1 MHICIQYWDQLY
13 FQFPPNPSSFISLT
27 QTIIF
32 FCKTMVGSMAV
43 LGRAPPLPP
52 STTTRYSGNNVCLLH
67 HHPHFRNPLK
77 RSNFY
82 TSKLSYTSI
91 NPSFEAKRYRFRPNP
106 CLDSDIPNPLHQDNN
121 DQNEVCRKNLQQWD
135 SLTAKFAGAA
145 NVPFLLLQ
153 LPQIVL
159 NARNLL
165 AGNNAALFAVP
176 WLGMFTGLLGN
187 LSLLSYFAK
196 KGETEAMVVQTLGV
210 VSTYAVIVQLAM
222 AGSMPVPQF
231 TATSVVVAC
240 GLLINFLNYFKLL
253 NHNIWNIW
261 EDFITVAGLS
271 ALPQVMWSTFVPY
284 VPNSILPGIISF
296 LIAVVAVVMARIGKL
311 PEQATNF
318 VRSLSGWTATL
329 LFMWMPV
336 AQMWTNFLNPE
347 NIRGLSSFSML
358 LAMTGNGLL
367 IPRALF
373 VKDLMWFTGS
383 CWASFF
389 YGWGNLI
396 CMYLCESISKEFF
409 AAATVALF
417 LWIGFALWS
426 DSKAYGHGSPLTS
439 LKVLLL
445 GS

>member
-1 MHICIQYWDQLY
+1 MGHVVALAGAPLTTNNNII
-13 FQFPPNPSSFISLT
+13 NNTVRPS
-27 QTIIF
+27 
-32 FCKTMVGSMAV
+32 
-43 LGRAPPLPP
+43 
-52 STTTRYSGNNVCLLH
+52 LH
-67 HHPHFRNPLK
+67 HHCHF
-77 RSNFY
+77 
-82 TSKLSYTSI
+82 SKLSIIRPFKLCTLKSS
-91 NPSFEAKRYRFRPNP
+91 SFKFNNHSFRVKTLRA
-106 CLDSDIPNPLHQDNN
+106 LDSDIPNPLHQEQE
-121 DQNEVCRKNLQQWD
+121 DQHKEGLKQWD
-135 SLTAKFAGAA
+135 SLTAKFAGGA

-165 AGNNAALFAVP
+165 AGNKAALFAVP

-196 KGETEAMVVQTLGV
+196 KGETEAMIVQTLGV
-210 VSTYAVIVQLAM
+210 ISTYAVITQLAM
-222 AGSMPVPQF
+222 AGSMPVPHF
-231 TATSVVVAC
+231 TATSVVVAS

-253 NHNIWNIW
+253 NQNIWNFW
-261 EDFITVAGLS
+261 EDFITIAGLS

-284 VPNSILPGIISF
+284 VPNSILPGILSF
-296 LIAVVAVVMARIGKL
+296 VIAVVTVVMARIGKL
-311 PEQATNF
+311 PENATKF
-318 VRSLSGWTATL
+318 VGSISGWTATL

-347 NIRGLSSFSML
+347 NIRGLSAFSML

-396 CMYLCESISKEFF
+396 CMYLCASISKEFF
-409 AAATVALF
+409 LAATAGLF
-417 LWIGFALWS
+417 LWIGFALWN

-439 LKVLLL
+439 LKVLFL

>member
-1 MHICIQYWDQLY
+1 M
-13 FQFPPNPSSFISLT
+13 T
-27 QTIIF
+27 
-32 FCKTMVGSMAV
+32 VGYVAA
-43 LGRAPPLPP
+43 LGGAPPLQS
-52 STTTRYSGNNVCLLH
+52 STTTTYYTTNSAYLLLH
-67 HHPHFRNPLK
+67 HHPHFSIPPLK
-77 RSNFY
+77 RSQVY
-82 TSKLSYTSI
+82 TLKLACCSSF
-91 NPSFEAKRYRFRPNP
+91 NPSFLLKKLHRA
-106 CLDSDIPNPLHQDNN
+106 LDSDIPSPLHQEEIE
-121 DQNEVCRKNLQQWD
+121 QEEISKKNLQKWD
-135 SLTAKFAGAA
+135 RLTAKFAGAA

-165 AGNNAALFAVP
+165 AGNEAALFAVP

-210 VSTYAVIVQLAM
+210 ISTYAVITQLAM

-231 TATSVVVAC
+231 TATSAVVAC

-253 NHNIWNIW
+253 NHKIWNFW

-284 VPNSILPGIISF
+284 VTHSILPGIICF
-296 LIAVVAVVMARIGKL
+296 VIAMVTVIMARIGKL
-311 PEQATNF
+311 PENVTKF
-318 VRSLSGWTATL
+318 VGSISGWTATL

-396 CMYLCESISKEFF
+396 CMYLCASISKEFF
-409 AAATVALF
+409 LAATIGLF
-417 LWIGFALWS
+417 LWIGLALWS
-426 DSKAYGHGSPLTS
+426 DSKAYGHDSPLAS
-439 LKVLLL
+439 LKLLLL

>member
-1 MHICIQYWDQLY
+1 MTVAQ
-13 FQFPPNPSSFISLT
+13 
-27 QTIIF
+27 
-32 FCKTMVGSMAV
+32 VAA
-43 LGRAPPLPP
+43 LGGAPPLHT
-52 STTTRYSGNNVCLLH
+52 SATTKYSGKNASFLH
-67 HHPHFRNPLK
+67 HHHNLSK
-77 RSNFY
+77 RSHFY
-82 TSKLSYTSI
+82 NLKLCFNSSCSSI
-91 NPSFEAKRYRFRPNP
+91 NPIFGVKRRRFTPN
-106 CLDSDIPNPLHQDNN
+106 LSLESDIPNPLHQEDTEL
-121 DQNEVCRKNLQQWD
+121 NEQSKKNLQQWD

-159 NARNLL
+159 NARNLI
-165 AGNNAALFAVP
+165 AGNEAALFAVP

-196 KGETEAMVVQTLGV
+196 KGETEAMIVQTLGV
-210 VSTYAVIVQLAM
+210 VSTYAVITQLAM

-253 NHNIWNIW
+253 NHIIWNFW
-261 EDFITVAGLS
+261 EDFITIAGLS

-296 LIAVVAVVMARIGKL
+296 VIAVVAVVMARMGKL
-311 PEQATNF
+311 PEKATKF
-318 VRSLSGWTATL
+318 VGSVSGWTATL

-347 NIRGLSSFSML
+347 NIKGLSSFSML
-358 LAMTGNGLL
+358 LAMMGNGLL

-396 CMYLCESISKEFF
+396 CMYLCASISKEFF
-409 AAATVALF
+409 LAATVGLF
-417 LWIGFALWS
+417 VWTGYSLWS

-439 LKVLLL
+439 LKVLLF
-445 GS
+445 GP

>member
-1 MHICIQYWDQLY
+1 M
-13 FQFPPNPSSFISLT
+13 T
-27 QTIIF
+27 
-32 FCKTMVGSMAV
+32 VGCVAA
-43 LGRAPPLPP
+43 LGGAPPLPP
-52 STTTRYSGNNVCLLH
+52 STPTRYSCNNGGGFLRLTF
-67 HHPHFRNPLK
+67 PPLK
-77 RSNFY
+77 RSPFCTLKLGA
-82 TSKLSYTSI
+82 TSSSSI
-91 NPSFEAKRYRFRPNP
+91 NPSFQVKRRIIRPNP
-106 CLDSDIPNPLHQDNN
+106 ALDSDIPNPVDQEDNE
-121 DQNEVCRKNLQQWD
+121 QEEASKKQLQQWD

-165 AGNNAALFAVP
+165 AGNNSALFAVP

-196 KGETEAMVVQTLGV
+196 KRETEVVVVQTLGV
-210 VSTYAVIVQLAM
+210 VSTYAVITQLAM
-222 AGSMPVPQF
+222 AGSMPLPQF
-231 TATSVVVAC
+231 AATSGVVAC
-240 GLLINFLNYFKLL
+240 GLLINFLYYFKLL
-253 NHNIWNIW
+253 NHRIWNLW

-296 LIAVVAVVMARIGKL
+296 MISVVAVVMARIGKL
-311 PEQATNF
+311 PEKATKF
-318 VRSLSGWTATL
+318 VGSVSGWTATL

-336 AQMWTNFLNPE
+336 AQMWTNFLNPD

-396 CMYLCESISKEFF
+396 CMYLCASISKEFF
-409 AAATVALF
+409 LASTVGLF
-417 LWIGFALWS
+417 LWIGFALWN
-426 DSKAYGHGSPLTS
+426 DSKAYGFSSPVTS
-439 LKVLLL
+439 VKVLFL

>member
-1 MHICIQYWDQLY
+1 MKAILMRVQWHV
-13 FQFPPNPSSFISLT
+13 SFLPTHHRLSPFHMTTVVALA
-27 QTIIF
+27 
-32 FCKTMVGSMAV
+32 G
-43 LGRAPPLPP
+43 APPLQP
-52 STTTRYSGNNVCLLH
+52 SSTSKPGCLFLLLKNH
-67 HHPHFRNPLK
+67 HRRRPHFSIPPLK
-77 RSNFY
+77 PC
-82 TSKLSYTSI
+82 SI
-91 NPSFEAKRYRFRPNP
+91 RLPTRPRPRPRPRPNP
-106 CLDSDIPNPLHQDNN
+106 ALGSDVPNPLHPDHQHD
-121 DQNEVCRKNLQQWD
+121 DEGLKQWD

-165 AGNNAALFAVP
+165 AGNKAALFAVP

-196 KGETEAMVVQTLGV
+196 KGEREAMVVQTLGV
-210 VSTYAVIVQLAM
+210 VSTYAVIAQLAM

-231 TATSVVVAC
+231 TATSAVVAC
-240 GLLINFLNYFKLL
+240 GLLINFLNYFNLL
-253 NHNIWNIW
+253 NENIWNFW

-284 VPNSILPGIISF
+284 VPNSILPGIMSF
-296 LIAVVAVVMARIGKL
+296 VIAVVMVVMARIGKL
-311 PEQATNF
+311 AENVNKF
-318 VRSLSGWTATL
+318 VGSISGWTATL

-396 CMYLCESISKEFF
+396 CMYLCASISKEFF
-409 AAATVALF
+409 SAATVGLF
-417 LWIGFALWS
+417 LWTGFALWS
-426 DSKAYGHGSPLTS
+426 DSKAYGHGSLLTS
-439 LKVLLL
+439 LKGLFL

>member
-1 MHICIQYWDQLY
+1 MMVQSSITATSYYSHDRRVFAHHHHHHHHFSKILVHSYTLKPPS
-13 FQFPPNPSSFISLT
+13 FNLRLKKPPNPLSL
-27 QTIIF
+27 
-32 FCKTMVGSMAV
+32 
-43 LGRAPPLPP
+43 
-52 STTTRYSGNNVCLLH
+52 H
-67 HHPHFRNPLK
+67 
-77 RSNFY
+77 
-82 TSKLSYTSI
+82 
-91 NPSFEAKRYRFRPNP
+91 
-106 CLDSDIPNPLHQDNN
+106 SDIPNPLHHHHQQQQEIISN
-121 DQNEVCRKNLQQWD
+121 KSLQQWD

-153 LPQIVL
+153 LPQILL

-196 KGETEAMVVQTLGV
+196 KEETEAILVQTLGV
-210 VSTYAVIVQLAM
+210 ISTYVVITQLAM

-253 NHNIWNIW
+253 NQIIWNFW

-296 LIAVVAVVMARIGKL
+296 VIAVVTVVMARIRKL
-311 PEQATNF
+311 PENATKF
-318 VRSLSGWTATL
+318 VGSISGWTATL

-347 NIRGLSSFSML
+347 NIRGLSAFSML

-396 CMYLCESISKEFF
+396 CMYFCASISKEFF
-409 AAATVALF
+409 LAATVGLF

-426 DSKAYGHGSPLTS
+426 DSKAFGHGSPLTS
-439 LKVLLL
+439 LKVLFL